1 MSNESF
7 SSAQERAIRAW
18 LVGEDISSQLLNQR
32 GAGEEQDV
40 PELLLEEGDHVHV
53 QGEDTTLVGTVD
65 CVMPDG
71 SIFWIWQDAGAGR
84 IAIHEPDNLTVTFI

>member
-1 MSNESF
+1 MSNEAF
-7 SSAQERAIRAW
+7 SRAQERAIRAW
-18 LVGEDISSQLLNQR
+18 LAGEDNTSPLLIKQ
-32 GAGEEQDV
+32 GVEEEPDV
-40 PELLLEEGDHVHV
+40 PWLLKEGDRVHV

-84 IAIHEPDNLTVTFI
+84 IAIHEPDNLTVTLI